1 MSRRNASGGVLP
13 NKRIEQIGQAV
24 MMSSTAQRA
33 AWAWCVAD
41 LLRDDAVDSSVRTQ
55 WLVALLFLSVVFIPA
70 YVSVGPGR
78 ERWDPRMLWWPWKR

>member
-1 MSRRNASGGVLP
+1 VSGLGYLLLAVLVCVLLLP
-13 NKRIEQIGQAV
+13 FV
-24 MMSSTAQRA
+24 H